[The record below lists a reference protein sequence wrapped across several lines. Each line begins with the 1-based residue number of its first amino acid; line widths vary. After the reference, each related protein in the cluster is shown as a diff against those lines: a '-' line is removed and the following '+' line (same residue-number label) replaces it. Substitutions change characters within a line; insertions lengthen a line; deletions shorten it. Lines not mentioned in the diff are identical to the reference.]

1 MPARQRHNKKT
12 MGRTSA
18 RLRHGTAA
26 AHTAAAA
33 HTMVQR
39 LSSTVVQRL
48 SMRAMTID
56 MRGAGGAGGRS
67 SSTVS
72 TSTTTSCKRRRRMRR
87 WWLLRLLLR
96 LERFRCEADAA
107 VSAMVGE
114 RHCCASGLQAG
125 HMPREV
131 THSDENARPG
141 ICYLPGYF

>member
-1 MPARQRHNKKT
+1 

-18 RLRHGTAA
+18 RRGHCTAA

-33 HTMVQR
+33 KTMVQR
-39 LSSTVVQRL
+39 LSTIVKRL
-48 SMRAMTID
+48 SVRAMTID
-56 MRGAGGAGGRS
+56 MRGASGAGGRS
-67 SSTVS
+67 SSRAS
-72 TSTTTSCKRRRRMRR
+72 TSTVASCERRRRMRR

-96 LERFRCEADAA
+96 LEMFRCEADAA

-125 HMPREV
+125 QMPREV